1 MLFYFDSRVLTFL
14 LLALICFL
22 LIIQLLHSFSLV
34 KWKNISIARCWWY
47 ILRVLMS
54 GLIRVLVLAYKS
66 LWTQYLL
73 MLGEFQWHVLKIRL
87 PFSIDDF
94 CWYLS
99 FIIITSEVFNV
110 WYFAVLIGLAYFC
123 ESIDQISAACF
134 FKKYFLFFIF
144 ESLYLSRESLW
155 INMIWFIFF
164 KKTLTWNLMLSIFKR

>member
-22 LIIQLLHSFSLV
+22 LIIQSLHSFSLV

-47 ILRVLMS
+47 VLTVLMP
-54 GLIRVLVLAYKS
+54 GLIRFLVLAYKS
-66 LWTQYLL
+66 LWAQYLL

-94 CWYLS
+94 CWYLA
-99 FIIITSEVFNV
+99 FIVITSEVFNV
-110 WYFAVLIGLAYFC
+110 WSFAVLIGLADFY
-123 ESIDQISAACF
+123 ESIDQISTACF

-144 ESLYLSRESLW
+144 ESLCLSRESLW
-155 INMIWFIFF
+155 INKIWFIF
-164 KKTLTWNLMLSIFKR
+164 S

>member
-47 ILRVLMS
+47 VLRVLMS
-54 GLIRVLVLAYKS
+54 GLIRFLVLAYKS

-73 MLGEFQWHVLKIRL
+73 MLGEFQWHILNIWL
-87 PFSIDDF
+87 PLSIDDF
-94 CWYLS
+94 CWYSS
-99 FIIITSEVFNV
+99 FIIITSEVFSV
-110 WYFAVLIGLAYFC
+110 WSFAVLIGLAEFY
-123 ESIDQISAACF
+123 ESIDQISAVCF

-144 ESLYLSRESLW
+144 ESLCLSRGSLW
-155 INMIWFIFF
+155 INKIWFIFF
-164 KKTLTWNLMLSIFKR
+164 